1 MPSGW
6 VLWQGWNAGLWYW
19 LALQAGYLCCDGRLS
34 MPGGRLCMLASYA
47 NWQAMITARLIWL
60 SACLTMLAASLSM
73 LLGRLGMLHM
83 LVENVSYAECLCW
96 LCLLGMLAGYI
107 ACAGCL

>member
-1 MPSGW
+1 
-6 VLWQGWNAGLWYW
+6 
-19 LALQAGYLCCDGRLS
+19 
-34 MPGGRLCMLASYA
+34 MLAIYA

-83 LVENVSYAECLCW
+83 LVENASYAECLCS
-96 LCLLGMLAGYI
+96 MLARNAGWIYCLCRMPMIPMLDMQAGYDT
-107 ACAGCL
+107 CLYTFWLYW